1 MRGFDP
7 RMDGTPDYVSQSGT
21 LNGNP
26 IAAVA
31 GLASL
36 AELRKPGVY
45 ERVRTIGGSLM
56 AGLTDLV
63 KKTGV
68 VAQVVGEPTVFDI
81 VFTDKPVID
90 YRAVM
95 TADSA
100 KLRRFNEVCLRNG
113 VLKGGSKIY
122 VSIVHDEA
130 DVERTL
136 AVFKTALEAAA
147 RL

>member
-1 MRGFDP
+1 EGSRPAAVVGRETIMRGFDP

-31 GLASL
+31 ALASL

-56 AGLTDLV
+56 VGLADLV

-68 VAQVVGEPTVFDI
+68 VAQGVGEPSGFDI
-81 VFTDKPVID
+81 VF
-90 YRAVM
+90 A
-95 TADSA
+95 
-100 KLRRFNEVCLRNG
+100 G
-113 VLKGGSKIY
+113 
-122 VSIVHDEA
+122 
-130 DVERTL
+130 
-136 AVFKTALEAAA
+136 
-147 RL
+147 

>member
-1 MRGFDP
+1 
-7 RMDGTPDYVSQSGT
+7 
-21 LNGNP
+21 
-26 IAAVA
+26 
-31 GLASL
+31 
-36 AELRKPGVY
+36 
-45 ERVRTIGGSLM
+45 M

-90 YRAVM
+90 YRTVM

-122 VSIVHDEA
+122 LSIVHDEG

-136 AVFKTALEAAA
+136 AVFKQALEAAA

>member
-1 MRGFDP
+1 MVRTRSF
-7 RMDGTPDYVSQSGT
+7 
-21 LNGNP
+21 
-26 IAAVA
+26 
-31 GLASL
+31 
-36 AELRKPGVY
+36 Y

-56 AGLTDLV
+56 TGLADLV

-95 TADSA
+95 TANGA

-130 DVERTL
+130 DVARTL
-136 AVFKTALEAAA
+136 AVFGQALEAAA
-147 RL
+147 RV

>member
-7 RMDGTPDYVSQSGT
+7 RLDGSGDYVSQVGT

-45 ERVRTIGGSLM
+45 ERVRAIGGALM
-56 AGLTDLV
+56 AGLADLV

-68 VAQVVGEPTVFDI
+68 VAQVVGEPSVFDI
-81 VFTDKPVID
+81 VFTDRPVID
-90 YRAVM
+90 YRAVL
-95 TADSA
+95 TNDGA
-100 KLRRFNEVCLRNG
+100 KLRRFNEVCLQHG

-122 VSIVHDEA
+122 VSVVHDEA
-130 DVERTL
+130 DVARTL
-136 AVFKTALEAAA
+136 AVFEAALEAVG